1 MVKPGY
7 KQTGI
12 GVLPEDWE
20 CVELNRLSD
29 GGMQNGV
36 FYEVNRKGTGVG
48 IINVSDLYKKSP
60 IEFDVLEKFNAT
72 DTEIQRFKVKS
83 GDLFFTRSSVVP
95 SGIAYCNWYNENES
109 SIALFDS
116 HVVRFKTDT
125 CSVVPMYLYLQ
136 CVSQKSRKYFIS
148 VAKTAIMTTIDQS
161 LIGKCLIPLPP
172 KPEQEAIAA
181 ALSDMDALIDNLEK
195 LIAKKKAIKQGA
207 MQELLTGKRRLPGFT
222 GEWKEWT
229 IEECSDF
236 FDNQRIP
243 VAAALRTKG
252 NTPYYGANGILDY
265 VEGYTHDGE
274 YVLIAED
281 GANSLIDYPVLYSKG
296 KIWVNNHAHV
306 ISGKRGIAFSDY
318 IAYALKMVDFQGVLV
333 GGTRAKLNSKT
344 LKYIKLLLP
353 ELDEQRKIVIV
364 LRDMDSEIEKL
375 EKNLSKYK
383 NIKSGM
389 MSELL
394 TGRIRLV

>member
-1 MVKPGY
+1 MVKTGY
-7 KQTGI
+7 KQTEI
-12 GVLPEDWE
+12 GVLPADWE
-20 CVELNRLSD
+20 
-29 GGMQNGV
+29 
-36 FYEVNRKGTGVG
+36 
-48 IINVSDLYKKSP
+48 
-60 IEFDVLEKFNAT
+60 
-72 DTEIQRFKVKS
+72 VKS
-83 GDLFFTRSSVVP
+83 FSQVGDYYKGKGISMNDTKTSGFPCIMYGDIYVKFDTHFSHCDYYIDQLTAQQSVKANPEDLFFTASGETAEDIGRCVSYQGTEPIYIGGDIIAIHPYSTYNSLFLSYVQNSVDLKRQKASFAQGHSVVHI
-95 SGIAYCNWYNENES
+95 SSES
-109 SIALFDS
+109 I
-116 HVVRFKTDT
+116 K
-125 CSVVPMYLYLQ
+125 
-136 CVSQKSRKYFIS
+136 
-148 VAKTAIMTTIDQS
+148 
-161 LIGKCLIPLPP
+161 KCKFACPLL
-172 KPEQEAIAA
+172 PEQKAIAT
-181 ALSDMDALIDNLEK
+181 ALSDIDSLIDSLEK

-344 LKYIKLLLP
+344 LKHIKLLLP